1 MEIDGQDP
9 LFDKARRDRDEGI
22 ARSERNAREAWNRYA
37 KAYLRW
43 YLERSPTYFGDDIWA
58 SGLADPPNDR
68 RAMGARVQE
77 AIRLNWIRSFEPYPR
92 FRPST
97 QANLR
102 KTEEYVS
109 VIYKGPLDGPHFV
122 AAPVAPVPEEPD
134 TLDLVVTEDGIF
146 VVDDE

>member
-9 LFDKARRDRDEGI
+9 LFEKAKRDRDEGI

-43 YLERSPTYFGDDIWA
+43 YLERNPTYFGDDIWA

-109 VIYKGPLDGPHFV
+109 LLYMGPLPDARRDSVP
-122 AAPVAPVPEEPD
+122 APVAPE
-134 TLDLVVTEDGIF
+134 
-146 VVDDE
+146 